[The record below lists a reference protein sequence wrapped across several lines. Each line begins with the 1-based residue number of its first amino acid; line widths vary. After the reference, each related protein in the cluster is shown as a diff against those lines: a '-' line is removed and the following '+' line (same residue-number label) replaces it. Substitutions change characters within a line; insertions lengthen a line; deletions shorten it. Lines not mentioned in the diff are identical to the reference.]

1 MNEKVSRA
9 AALLV
14 ESYSRG
20 GVKIHHLDRRP
31 LPSRAEAV
39 RMLDALQELLFPG
52 YTGAQGLTGA
62 SLGLHVESQTAW
74 LYEALTEQ
82 ISRAINH
89 GQRLDDACPVTERQA
104 TECAEEFLSRLPAL
118 REVLASDVQAAYDG
132 DPAAA
137 CYDEIIFSYPGLY
150 AVTVYR
156 LAHELHALGVPLIPR
171 IMTEHAHSL
180 TGIDIHPA
188 TRIGPSF
195 FIDHGT
201 GVVIGGTAVIGA
213 RVKLYQG
220 VTLGAFSFDKDSDGQ
235 LVRHTKR
242 HPTIEDDVVVYAGAT
257 ILGGDTVIGRGSI
270 IGGNVWLTHSVP
282 AGTHVLQDS
291 PNLRI
296 ITAEEAAAS

>member
-9 AALLV
+9 AGALV
-14 ESYSRG
+14 ESYTRE

-39 RMLDALQELLFPG
+39 RALDALNELLFPG
-52 YTGAQGLTGA
+52 YAGAQGLTGA
-62 SLGLHVESQTAW
+62 SLRLHVESQAAW
-74 LYEALTEQ
+74 LYETLTEQ

-104 TECAEEFLSRLPAL
+104 TECAEEFLARLPAV
-118 REVLASDVQAAYDG
+118 REALASDVKAAYDG
-132 DPAAA
+132 DPAAV
-137 CYDEIIFSYPGLY
+137 CYDEIIFSYPGLQ
-150 AVTVYR
+150 AVAVYR
-156 LAHELHALGVPLIPR
+156 LAHELHTLGVPLIPR
-171 IMTEHAHSL
+171 IMTEYAHQR

-188 TRIGPSF
+188 TRIGSSF

-201 GVVIGGTAVIGA
+201 GVVIGGTAVIGDN
-213 RVKLYQG
+213 VKLYQG

-242 HPTIEDDVVVYAGAT
+242 HPTIEDDVVIYAGAT
-257 ILGGDTVIGRGSI
+257 ILGGDTVVGRGSV

-282 AGTHVLQDS
+282 PGTHVLQDS

-296 ITAEEAAAS
+296 ITADEAAAS

>member
-1 MNEKVSRA
+1 MNDKVSRA
-9 AALLV
+9 ARSLV
-14 ESYSRG
+14 ESYSRS

-31 LPSRAEAV
+31 LPSRVEAV

-62 SLGLHVESQTAW
+62 SLELHVESQTAW
-74 LYEALTEQ
+74 LYETLTEQ

-89 GQRLDDACPVTERQA
+89 GQKLDDACPVTERQA

-150 AVTVYR
+150 AITVYR
-156 LAHELHALGVPLIPR
+156 LAHELHTLGVPLIPR
-171 IMTEHAHSL
+171 IMTEYAHSL
-180 TGIDIHPA
+180 TGIDIHPS
-188 TRIGPSF
+188 TCIGPSF

-201 GVVIGGTAVIGA
+201 GVVIGGTASIGKG
-213 RVKLYQG
+213 VKLYQG
-220 VTLGAFSFDKDSDGQ
+220 VTLGAFSFDKDSSGQ

-242 HPTIEDDVVVYAGAT
+242 HPTIEDDVVIYAGAT
-257 ILGGDTVIGRGSI
+257 ILGGETVIGRGSV

-282 AGTHVLQDS
+282 PGTHVLQDS

>member
-9 AALLV
+9 AHALV

-39 RMLDALQELLFPG
+39 AVLDALQELLFPG

-62 SLGLHVESQTAW
+62 GLRLHVEARVAW
-74 LYEALTEQ
+74 LYETLTEQ
-82 ISRAINH
+82 IARAINH
-89 GQRLDDACPVTERQA
+89 GHRLDDACPVTERQA
-104 TECAEEFLSRLPAL
+104 AECAEEFIGRLPRV
-118 REVLASDVQAAYDG
+118 REMLATDVKAAYDG
-132 DPAAA
+132 DPAAV

-150 AVTVYR
+150 AIMTYR
-156 LAHELHALGVPLIPR
+156 LAHELHTLDVPLIPR
-171 IMTEHAHSL
+171 IMTEHAHSR
-180 TGIDIHPA
+180 TGIDIHPG
-188 TRIGPSF
+188 TRVGPSF

-201 GVVIGGTAVIGA
+201 GVVVGGTAVIGA
-213 RVKLYQG
+213 NVKLYQG
-220 VTLGAFSFDKDSDGQ
+220 VTLGAFSFDKDSSGQ

-257 ILGGDTVIGRGSI
+257 ILGGETTIGRGSV

-282 AGTHVLQDS
+282 PGTRVLQDS
-291 PNLRI
+291 PKLRI